1 MAKRKA
7 KKGEKRIGSKYKSY
21 IKDAYTKKLY
31 KNVVE
36 EYTGIAKIYDDK
48 WKKYLASTE
57 QALLEQLKLKG
68 KETLLDAGCG
78 TGSLIA
84 AIQQK
89 FKHRGKILGFDITPA
104 MLDLA
109 EYHLSKDRFNKTLS
123 LELAHCE
130 NFSAKNN
137 SVDVVISSSVLHH
150 LPHPDH
156 ALAEF
161 HRVLKKNGRLLLL
174 DFCTD
179 YPTTFIFD
187 RFARL
192 FHKAHHKA
200 YSAAAV
206 EEMLKKHK
214 FSITGFKTWK
224 ATPTLGVML
233 FEAKKK
239 S

>member
-1 MAKRKA
+1 MAK
-7 KKGEKRIGSKYKSY
+7 KKSKKKKTSFKYKSY
-21 IKDAYTKKLY
+21 IKDPYTKKLY

-36 EYTGIAKIYDDK
+36 EYTGIARIYQDK

-68 KETLLDAGCG
+68 KETILDAGCG
-78 TGSLIA
+78 TGSLLA
-84 AIQQK
+84 AIRQK
-89 FKHRGKILGFDITPA
+89 LKHRGKILGFDITPA

-109 EYHLSKDRFNKTLS
+109 EYNLSKDRFNKTLQ

-130 NFSAKNN
+130 NFSAKNAC
-137 SVDVVISSSVLHH
+137 VDVVISSSVLHH
-150 LPHPDH
+150 LPNPDH

-161 HRVLKKNGRLLLL
+161 HRVLRKNGRLLLL
-174 DFCTD
+174 DLCTD

-200 YSAAAV
+200 YSAAEV
-206 EEMLKKHK
+206 KELLKKHK
-214 FSITGFKTWK
+214 FSITAFKTWK
-224 ATPTLGVML
+224 ATGVFGVML
-233 FEAKKK
+233 FEARKK
-239 S
+239 

>member
-1 MAKRKA
+1 MAK
-7 KKGEKRIGSKYKSY
+7 KKEKKKEKKMSSKYKSY
-21 IKDAYTKKLY
+21 IKDPYTKKLY

-36 EYTGIAKIYDDK
+36 EYTGIARIYNDK

-57 QALLEQLKLKG
+57 QGILEQLKLKG

-89 FKHRGKILGFDITPA
+89 FKHRGKIMGFDITPA

-130 NFSAKNN
+130 NFSAKDA
-137 SVDVVISSSVLHH
+137 SVDVVLSSSVLHH
-150 LPHPDH
+150 LPHPDQ

-161 HRVLKKNGRLLLL
+161 HRVLKTNGRLLLL
-174 DFCTD
+174 DICTD
-179 YPTTFIFD
+179 YPTTCIFD

-200 YSAAAV
+200 YSAADV

-214 FSITGFKTWK
+214 FSITAFKTWK
-224 ATPTLGVML
+224 ATPILGVFL

-239 S
+239 

>member
-1 MAKRKA
+1 MTK
-7 KKGEKRIGSKYKSY
+7 KKGKESKTNSKYKSY
-21 IKDAYTKKLY
+21 IKDPYTKKLY

-57 QALLEQLKLKG
+57 QAIIEQLKLKG
-68 KETLLDAGCG
+68 KETVLDAGCG

-84 AIQQK
+84 AIRQK
-89 FKHRGKILGFDITPA
+89 FKHRGKIFGFDITPA

-109 EYHLSKDRFNKTLS
+109 EYHLSKDRFNKTLQ

-130 NFSAKNN
+130 NFSAKNA
-137 SVDVVISSSVLHH
+137 SIDVVISSSVLHH

-156 ALAEF
+156 AFAEF
-161 HRVLKKNGRLLLL
+161 HRVLKKNGRLLVL
-174 DFCTD
+174 DICTD
-179 YPTTFIFD
+179 YPTTFIID
-187 RFARL
+187 RFARI

-200 YSAAAV
+200 YTAAQV
-206 EEMLKKHK
+206 EEILKKHK
-214 FSITGFKTWK
+214 FSVIAFKTWK
-224 ATPTLGVML
+224 ATPTLGVFL

-239 S
+239 

>member
-1 MAKRKA
+1 MAK
-7 KKGEKRIGSKYKSY
+7 KKGKKTEKKISSKYKSY
-21 IKDAYTKKLY
+21 IKDPHTKELY

-36 EYTGIAKIYDDK
+36 EYTGVAKIYEDK

-57 QALLEQLKLKG
+57 KALLEQVKLKG

-109 EYHLSKDRFNKTLS
+109 EYNLSKDRFNKTLS

-137 SVDVVISSSVLHH
+137 GVDVVISSSVLHH

-174 DFCTD
+174 DICTD

-200 YSAAAV
+200 YSAAEV
-206 EEMLKKHK
+206 EAMLKKHK
-214 FSITGFKTWK
+214 FSITAFKTWK
-224 ATPTLGVML
+224 ATPTFGVFL

-239 S
+239 